1 MTTYYV
7 SSIDG
12 DDTNAGT
19 SSAAAFASLQA
30 AADIVGPGDT
40 VEVMNGTYTS
50 ASYGDA
56 LDITTSGTQDA
67 PITFEAAAGQSPVI
81 DSSGGWN
88 AIKIEA
94 SNIVVSGFTVVG
106 DAATISQSYA
116 LANADTGSAFL
127 DGNGI
132 TITAGNGVSVPNHI
146 VIENNQVYNEPGGG
160 ITSLDADYVTITN
173 NNVHDNAHWSTYGN
187 SGISVGASQNSDTLP
202 GTHFVISGNTS
213 TNNTELVPEYR
224 AGAITDGE
232 GIILDTNPNFVGNY
246 LVEGNTTSGNSG
258 PGIETFM
265 TDNVTIDGNTTS
277 GDLTN
282 PNLASEG
289 EIFVNQ
295 SNNNVVTNNSV
306 TPNNDVPPS
315 NAVPTDNS
323 TSSAAPMSNEL
334 VLFVSEDAY
343 QGDAEFTVAV
353 NGTQVGGVYTTTALH
368 SQGASQGFDL
378 GTIVNGAIPYDL
390 AVTFINDDFDGTP
403 STDRNLYVD
412 SVEIDGQAVAGA
424 AAPETGNGT
433 VDFLLGGAAP
443 TSTAAS
449 LPASTPTSTL
459 ASTLTST
466 PGGDSAPT
474 PTPSPAAS
482 STTQDLVLNVSEDAY
497 KGNAQFTVDV
507 DGNQVGG
514 TYTATALHG
523 QGQSQAIDLGT
534 FADLGTPHDVAVTFL
549 NDKYDGTPST
559 DRNLY
564 VDSIQIDGQTVSG
577 TTAPLTGNGTLNFLV
592 GQAAHDLS
600 LNVSEDAYQGD
611 ALFTVSVD
619 GKQIGGTDTA
629 TALRSQG
636 ASQSF
641 DLGMFAGGPTAHDI
655 AVTFLN
661 DAYGGTPSTDRNLY
675 VNSIQIDGQ
684 SLPGTSAPLT
694 GDGTQHFSVLVPV

>member
-30 AADIVGPGDT
+30 AADLVGPGDT

-449 LPASTPTSTL
+449 LPAVNVNSGVNSDVNSGRRFGADAHAKPGRLIDYPRPGPERLRRRVQGERAVHGRCGRQSGGRHLHRHRTPRPRPV
-459 ASTLTST
+459 A
-466 PGGDSAPT
+466 GDRPRDLCR
-474 PTPSPAAS
+474 PRHAARCRS
-482 STTQDLVLNVSEDAY
+482 HFPER
-497 KGNAQFTVDV
+497 
-507 DGNQVGG
+507 QVRR
-514 TYTATALHG
+514 H
-523 QGQSQAIDLGT
+523 AIDGSEPLCRLDPNRR
-534 FADLGTPHDVAVTFL
+534 ADRVR
-549 NDKYDGTPST
+549 NDGSADG
-559 DRNLY
+559 
-564 VDSIQIDGQTVSG
+564 
-577 TTAPLTGNGTLNFLV
+577 
-592 GQAAHDLS
+592 
-600 LNVSEDAYQGD
+600 
-611 ALFTVSVD
+611 
-619 GKQIGGTDTA
+619 
-629 TALRSQG
+629 
-636 ASQSF
+636 
-641 DLGMFAGGPTAHDI
+641 
-655 AVTFLN
+655 
-661 DAYGGTPSTDRNLY
+661 
-675 VNSIQIDGQ
+675 
-684 SLPGTSAPLT
+684 
-694 GDGTQHFSVLVPV
+694 